1 MFTTE
6 IVQSV
11 ELPSVKFLNWVC
23 NSELPNLPV
32 YLYKSIYVKVHMVTL
47 KTALMIRLLDK

>member
-32 YLYKSIYVKVHMVTL
+32 HLYKSIYVKVHMVTL
-47 KTALMIRLLDK
+47 KTALIIRLLDK